1 MYPMPRFKIFEKLAR
16 GANPALFRV
25 LQALTDAFFRVG
37 SGGNIKQS
45 LIGLRV
51 LNDCR
56 GLPLHGEH
64 YRALRLFQLLH
75 EVARPATER
84 C

>member
-16 GANPALFRV
+16 RANPALFRV
-25 LQALTDAFFRVG
+25 LQALADALFRVG

-51 LNDCR
+51 LHDSCS
-56 GLPLHGEH
+56 LPLHGEH
-64 YRALRLFQLLH
+64 
-75 EVARPATER
+75 
-84 C
+84 